1 MKVGDLVHYPD
12 APIRAW
18 EDEEP
23 LSNGIV
29 VGFDPED
36 DPIVFF
42 FGKNESAPYYAHDI
56 EVLSEV
62 PKKNT

>member
-12 APIRAW
+12 APIRSW

-23 LSNGIV
+23 MRNGIV

-42 FGKNESAPYYAHDI
+42 FCKNESAPYYAHDI
-56 EVLSEV
+56 EVISESR
-62 PKKNT
+62 

>member
-12 APIRAW
+12 CPIRAW

-23 LSNGIV
+23 MRNGIV

-42 FGKNESAPYYAHDI
+42 FGKNETAPYYAHDI

>member
-12 APIRAW
+12 APIRTW
-18 EDEEP
+18 ENEGT

-29 VGFDPED
+29 VGFDHED

-42 FGKNESAPYYAHDI
+42 PAKGTADAYYANDI
-56 EVLSEV
+56 EVLNESR
-62 PKKNT
+62 

>member
-12 APIRAW
+12 APIRTW
-18 EDEEP
+18 EDETP

-42 FGKNESAPYYAHDI
+42 FGKNDAKPYYAHDI

-62 PKKNT
+62 KHA

>member
-1 MKVGDLVHYPD
+1 MKIGDLVHYPD
-12 APIRAW
+12 APIRTW

-42 FGKNESAPYYAHDI
+42 FVKMGQPHI
-56 EVLSEV
+56 ML
-62 PKKNT
+62 TTLRF

>member
-1 MKVGDLVHYPD
+1 VRVGDLVHYPD
-12 APIRAW
+12 APNRTW

-23 LSNGIV
+23 MRNGIV

-42 FGKNESAPYYAHDI
+42 FCKNESAPYYACDI
-56 EVLSEV
+56 EVISASR
-62 PKKNT
+62 

>member
-12 APIRAW
+12 APIRTW
-18 EDEEP
+18 EDERP

-42 FGKNESAPYYAHDI
+42 FGKNDAKPYYAHDI

-62 PKKNT
+62 EYV